1 MQWIQRI
8 AMISGIGFL
17 AVSIL
22 GFVAGDRMTSMMS
35 MESTAMLLGVFP
47 VNVLHNVAHA
57 AFGIWGLVAARTRG
71 SAINYAIG
79 SGVAYLLLA
88 VAGMLTPRL
97 FGIVPIGG
105 YDIELHL
112 FLAAALAGAGTWAT
126 WVAPHASELEG
137 SSTERA
143 S

>member
-1 MQWIQRI
+1 
-8 AMISGIGFL
+8 
-17 AVSIL
+17 
-22 GFVAGDRMTSMMS
+22 

-47 VNVLHNVAHA
+47 VNVLHNAAHA
-57 AFGIWGLVAARTRG
+57 AFGVWGLVAARTRG

-79 SGVAYLLLA
+79 SGIAYLLLA
-88 VAGMLTPRL
+88 VAGMLTPTL

-112 FLAAALAGAGTWAT
+112 FLAATLAGAGTWAT

-137 SSTERA
+137 SSTER
-143 S
+143 SS